1 MARPRPIDTSLAA
14 LVHPRHWLSWAWL
27 VLMRLLS
34 HLPLRA
40 IWLLGAAAGMVLYAL
55 HASRRHVARRN
66 LERCFPHLGPTQC
79 EQLVRRHFRALGQ
92 TLLDNGI
99 AWWASKRRLQRLFR
113 IRGREHYERAL
124 ARGQNIILLVP
135 HFLGLE
141 VAVSRLALERPMVTV
156 FRHPD
161 NVPLR
166 VLVERGR
173 KRFGLRL
180 IEHNQP
186 FTALVRAVKSGMP
199 LYYLPDQDAGRR
211 NAVFAPFF
219 GIPASTFAALGR
231 LARITDAVVI
241 PCIAHQRPYGRG
253 YEIVFHPPLK
263 NFPTGDAV
271 TDATR
276 MNAEIEKVV
285 RKWPD
290 QYFWVH
296 KRFKTRPEGEKNF
309 YAST

>member
-1 MARPRPIDTSLAA
+1 
-14 LVHPRHWLSWAWL
+14 V
-27 VLMRLLS
+27 
-34 HLPLRA
+34 
-40 IWLLGAAAGMVLYAL
+40 
-55 HASRRHVARRN
+55 
-66 LERCFPHLGPTQC
+66 
-79 EQLVRRHFRALGQ
+79 LGQ

-99 AWWASKRRLQRLFR
+99 AWWASKRRLKRLFR
-113 IRGREHYERAL
+113 IRGREHYDRAL

-161 NVPLR
+161 SVPLR
-166 VLVERGR
+166 VVVERGR
-173 KRFGLRL
+173 KRFGLKL

-186 FTALVRAVKSGMP
+186 FTALVRTVKSGTP

-231 LARITDAVVI
+231 LAQMTDAIVI
-241 PCIAHQRPYGRG
+241 PCIARQRAYGRG
-253 YEIVFHPPLK
+253 YEILFQPPLK
-263 NFPTGDAV
+263 NFPTGNVVA
-271 TDATR
+271 DATR
-276 MNAEIEKVV
+276 MNAEIEQYV
-285 RKWPD
+285 RKWPA

-296 KRFKTRPEGEKNF
+296 KRFKTRPEGERNF
-309 YAST
+309 YGK

>member
-1 MARPRPIDTSLAA
+1 MARPRPIDTSLAT
-14 LVHPRHWLSWAWL
+14 LVHPRYWLSWAWL

-40 IWLLGAAAGMVLYAL
+40 IWLLGAAVGTMLYAL

-66 LERCFPHLGPTQC
+66 LERCFPQLGPRQC

-99 AWWASKRRLQRLFR
+99 AWWASKRRLKRLFR
-113 IRGREHYERAL
+113 IRGREHYDRAL

-219 GIPASTFAALGR
+219 GIPSSTFAALGR
-231 LARITDAVVI
+231 LARMTDAVVI
-241 PCIAHQRPYGRG
+241 PCIAHQRPHGRG

-296 KRFKTRPEGEKNF
+296 KRFKTRPEGEPGF
-309 YAST
+309 YK

>member
-1 MARPRPIDTSLAA
+1 MARPHPIDASLVA
-14 LVHPRHWLSWAWL
+14 LAHPRYWLSWVWL
-27 VLMRLLS
+27 ILLRLLS

-40 IWLLGAAAGMVLYAL
+40 IWLLGAVVGMILYAL

-66 LERCFPHLGPTQC
+66 LEHCFPAFSPTQR
-79 EQLVRRHFRALGQ
+79 ERLVRQHFHALGQ

-99 AWWASKRRLQRLFR
+99 AWWASKQRLKRLFR
-113 IRGREHYERAL
+113 VRGREHYDRAL

-141 VAVSRLALERPMVTV
+141 VAVSRLTLERPMVTV

-166 VLVERGR
+166 VAVERGR
-173 KRFGLRL
+173 KRFGLKL

-186 FTALVRAVKSGMP
+186 FTSLVRAVKSGMP

-231 LARITDAVVI
+231 LARMTDAVVI
-241 PCIAHQRPYGRG
+241 PCIARQRAYGRG
-253 YEIVFHPPLK
+253 YEILFQPPLK
-263 NFPTGDAV
+263 NFPTGNVVA
-271 TDATR
+271 DATR
-276 MNAEIEKVV
+276 MNTEIENAV
-285 RKWPD
+285 RKWPA

-296 KRFKTRPEGEKNF
+296 KRFKTRPEGERNF
-309 YAST
+309 YGK

>member
-1 MARPRPIDTSLAA
+1 MARPRPIDTSLIA
-14 LVHPRHWLSWAWL
+14 LAHPRYWLSWMWL
-27 VLMRLLS
+27 ILLRLLS

-40 IWLLGAAAGMVLYAL
+40 IWLLGAVVGMALYVLY
-55 HASRRHVARRN
+55 ASRRHVARRN
-66 LERCFPHLGPTQC
+66 LERCFPKLSPKQR

-99 AWWASKRRLQRLFR
+99 AWWASKRRLRRLFY
-113 IRGREHYERAL
+113 IRGREHYDRAL
-124 ARGQNIILLVP
+124 AHGQNIILLVP

-141 VAVSRLALERPMVTV
+141 VAVSRLALEQPMVTV

-166 VLVERGR
+166 VVVERGR
-173 KRFGLRL
+173 KRFGLKL

-186 FTALVRAVKSGMP
+186 FTSLVRAVKSGMP

-241 PCIAHQRPYGRG
+241 PCIVRQRAYGRG
-253 YEIVFHPPLK
+253 YEILFQPPLK
-263 NFPTGDAV
+263 NFPTGDSVA
-271 TDATR
+271 DAAR
-276 MNAEIEKVV
+276 MNAEIENVV
-285 RKWPD
+285 RKWPA

-309 YAST
+309 YAQ

>member
-1 MARPRPIDTSLAA
+1 
-14 LVHPRHWLSWAWL
+14 
-27 VLMRLLS
+27 
-34 HLPLRA
+34 
-40 IWLLGAAAGMVLYAL
+40 
-55 HASRRHVARRN
+55 
-66 LERCFPHLGPTQC
+66 
-79 EQLVRRHFRALGQ
+79 
-92 TLLDNGI
+92 
-99 AWWASKRRLQRLFR
+99 
-113 IRGREHYERAL
+113 
-124 ARGQNIILLVP
+124 
-135 HFLGLE
+135 
-141 VAVSRLALERPMVTV
+141 MVTV

-219 GIPASTFAALGR
+219 GIPSSTFAALGR
-231 LARITDAVVI
+231 LARMTDAVVI
-241 PCIAHQRPYGRG
+241 PCIAHQRPHGRG

-296 KRFKTRPEGEKNF
+296 KRFKTRPEGEPGF
-309 YAST
+309 YK

>member
-1 MARPRPIDTSLAA
+1 VAHPRPIDTSPVALA
-14 LVHPRHWLSWAWL
+14 HPRYWLSWVWL
-27 VLMRLLS
+27 VLLRLLS

-40 IWLLGAAAGMVLYAL
+40 IWLLGAVVGTALYVLY
-55 HASRRHVARRN
+55 ASRRHIARRN
-66 LERCFPHLGPTQC
+66 LEGCFPKLSSKQRA
-79 EQLVRRHFRALGQ
+79 QLVRQHFRALGQ

-99 AWWASKRRLQRLFR
+99 AWWASKRRLERLFR
-113 IRGREHYERAL
+113 IRGREHYDRAL

-166 VLVERGR
+166 VVVERGR
-173 KRFGLRL
+173 KRFGLKL

-186 FTALVRAVKSGMP
+186 FTALVRAVKSGTP

-219 GIPASTFAALGR
+219 GVPASTFAALGR
-231 LARITDAVVI
+231 LARITNAAVI
-241 PCIAHQRPYGRG
+241 PCIARQRAHGRG
-253 YEIVFHPPLK
+253 YEILFQPPLK
-263 NFPTGDAV
+263 NFPTGDNV
-271 TDATR
+271 VDATR
-276 MNAEIEKVV
+276 MNAEIENVV
-285 RKWPD
+285 RKWPA

-296 KRFKTRPEGEKNF
+296 KRFKTRPDGERNF
-309 YAST
+309 YGK